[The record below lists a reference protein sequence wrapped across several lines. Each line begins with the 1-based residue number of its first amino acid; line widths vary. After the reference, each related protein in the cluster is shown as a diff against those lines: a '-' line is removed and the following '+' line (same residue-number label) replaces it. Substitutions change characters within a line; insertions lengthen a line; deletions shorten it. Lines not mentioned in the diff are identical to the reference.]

1 MGWMITT
8 EDRAAPIG
16 RQRPPRR
23 WTKHLFAW
31 AMVGPAALILLAL
44 VAYPLVSLLLMS
56 FRDYGASGGTT
67 AFEWVGPKWYAQL
80 ASDPRFIGGLRRTL
94 TYSAWS
100 VVGALILGTGLAL
113 LLDRNGRGM
122 GTLRVLFILPY
133 TTMIVAAALLWN
145 IMLNP
150 ANGIVNHFLQSLGL
164 PVGSWLA
171 DPRTVLPTLIGIQ
184 IWRSA
189 PFAMLIAL
197 AALRSM
203 PLEPFEAADI
213 DGASPVQKF
222 RFLTLPMIRTAL
234 ATAAL
239 FMLIDTLK
247 QFPLI
252 YVLTGGGPLRA
263 SETLYIYGYNLAF
276 RFFDIGYGSAVL
288 VALLL
293 LVLAVSLVWLRLR
306 SQT

>member
-1 MGWMITT
+1 MC
-8 EDRAAPIG
+8 
-16 RQRPPRR
+16 
-23 WTKHLFAW
+23 
-31 AMVGPAALILLAL
+31 GPAAVILFAL
-44 VAYPLVSLLLMS
+44 VAYPLVSLVVMS
-56 FRDYGASGGTT
+56 FRDYGTGGSTT
-67 AFEWVGPKWYAQL
+67 VFQWVGLKWYAL
-80 ASDPRFIGGLRRTL
+80 LGSDPRFLGGLTRTL
-94 TYSAWS
+94 QYSIGS
-100 VVGALILGTGLAL
+100 VVGALVIDTGLAL
-113 LLDRNGRGM
+113 LLNRDGRGM

-164 PVGSWLA
+164 PVGLWLA
-171 DPRTVLPTLIGIQ
+171 DTETVLPTLIVLQ
-184 IWRSA
+184 VWRSS

-213 DGASPVQKF
+213 DGASRIQKF
-222 RFLTLPMIRTAL
+222 RYLTLPLIRTAL
-234 ATAAL
+234 ATASL

-288 VALLL
+288 VALLA
-293 LVLAVSLVWLRLR
+293 LVLAVSVAWLWMRQR
-306 SQT
+306 T

>member
-1 MGWMITT
+1 MC
-8 EDRAAPIG
+8 
-16 RQRPPRR
+16 
-23 WTKHLFAW
+23 
-31 AMVGPAALILLAL
+31 GPAAVILFAL
-44 VAYPLVSLLLMS
+44 VAYPLVSLVVMS
-56 FRDYGASGGTT
+56 FRDYGTGGSTT
-67 AFEWVGPKWYAQL
+67 VFQWVGLKWYAL
-80 ASDPRFIGGLRRTL
+80 LGSDPRFLGGLTRTL
-94 TYSAWS
+94 QYSIGS
-100 VVGALILGTGLAL
+100 VVGALVIGTGLAL
-113 LLDRNGRGM
+113 LLNRDGRGM

-164 PVGSWLA
+164 PVGLWLA
-171 DPRTVLPTLIGIQ
+171 DTKTVLPTLIVLQ
-184 IWRSA
+184 VWRSS

-213 DGASPVQKF
+213 DGASRIQKF
-222 RFLTLPMIRTAL
+222 RYLTLPLIRTAL
-234 ATAAL
+234 ATASL

-288 VALLL
+288 VALLA
-293 LVLAVSLVWLRLR
+293 LVLAVSVAWLWMRQR
-306 SQT
+306 T